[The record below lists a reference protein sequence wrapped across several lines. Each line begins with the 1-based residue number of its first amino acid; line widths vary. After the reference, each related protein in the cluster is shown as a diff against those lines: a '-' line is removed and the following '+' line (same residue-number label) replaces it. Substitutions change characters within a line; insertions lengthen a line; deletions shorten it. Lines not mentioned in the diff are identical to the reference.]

1 MVIDTTRLV
10 YLRGDVMEDCIFIGF
25 LESLLVLVDLSS
37 VSWRVGFCLE
47 DIRRLQGCWVK
58 LRVRG

>member
-37 VSWRVGFCLE
+37 RWGSVLKIFEGFKAVGLS
-47 DIRRLQGCWVK
+47 
-58 LRVRG
+58 